1 MNQGL
6 IMVNPR
12 YRELR
17 LAGRIQHTNFA
28 PSWAPRQPE
37 AWRSGPAEWRQ
48 WYERSICIQIIR
60 THIQE
65 MVRFIYVFIKGPK
78 VFFILHID
86 VWSKPLFRNQRKSNA
101 YDIYV
106 YVCVPTFFPVSS
118 HLGLQRHFLGL
129 YPRAR
134 ELKKTQVRT
143 MFGSC
148 HGVLGGCMNAII
160 LCNTV

>member
-106 YVCVPTFFPVSS
+106 YVCVCLHFFQYHPTWGCNGTSWACILGPVSS
-118 HLGLQRHFLGL
+118 KRHKFEPCLEVAMVFLGD
-129 YPRAR
+129 AW
-134 ELKKTQVRT
+134 TQ
-143 MFGSC
+143 
-148 HGVLGGCMNAII
+148 
-160 LCNTV
+160 